1 MGQWADPSGTAML
14 GQPMTKP
21 EQAPK
26 LYPLTKISLISKG
39 AHGPRV
45 RYKADKNRYYTLI
58 LAKRPRSDTGCST
71 TKGWITVNYFT
82 HTDHLKE

>member
-21 EQAPK
+21 EQAPE

-39 AHGPRV
+39 AHGPRI
-45 RYKADKNRYYTLI
+45 RY
-58 LAKRPRSDTGCST
+58 
-71 TKGWITVNYFT
+71 
-82 HTDHLKE
+82 